1 MKRYI
6 RLTALF
12 LSMVF
17 TASCATEKTGGN
29 VTTITTTQ
37 SVTTEVAAAEQT
49 TVVSFTP
56 AETTVRSE
64 PQCDFITPE
73 LSEEKVHFYID
84 EKKVVHYDD
93 LKKELNI
100 AEDEAVRI
108 YPYYIGNESADWL
121 IKVGYIEGMSDYF
134 TYVDLVAVKNGT
146 VVKNKGKLR
155 NYSYND
161 CYYDGNDF
169 FLPTGFDGIIRYNF
183 TTGEA
188 ENIGAEFVTEEIA
201 NQASII
207 DLNESYMLFYLSEL
221 LYLYNRRTG
230 ECVDTGL
237 EFNAMTNSAARLEG
251 DTILLQ
257 DNKGENKLIY
267 DIKSGEM
274 AYHEGIEPQKDKYRF
289 TLGDYEFHSY
299 NDEASDKQLLRV
311 KRFSD
316 GIEKTF
322 DVDTYCNDCIEKW
335 GIRIEE
341 NYIILCPLSVPQ
353 IAINFDTEQVH
364 EITVT
369 KGYEDWWYANSAD
382 GVSSALQLQNGAAAE
397 VQVILPG
404 MPYDKYGNLYPG
416 YSEEAPELV
425 LGKTLDTGLFESLKS
440 YDLPADITEY
450 DGYELAKTEVEEKCT
465 GEELED
471 LRARNYTEVYY
482 DTFYVGNDYIDWLI
496 VFETCFHLPYYL
508 ERFPL
513 FHRIYAVKD
522 NVVIGEPFE
531 IMDGGYIG
539 NRGIPFAMNG
549 DDIFFTT
556 DNKVYMLETDTLT
569 LSEIYVSEYYYL
581 EICDLSERY
590 LAFGDMDYK
599 LSLYDRESG
608 KVTSTGLTWESSAGP
623 FARIDGD
630 YIYSYPY
637 YEPETFNFY
646 SRKYDIKTGE
656 ISDDYSIT
664 ADFIMQRENN
674 IIDGENY
681 TAQFIRNPENDN
693 CECGVI
699 ITDKESGNA
708 VKYSLCGF
716 SNSID
721 KGMGLTNVSGFFSG
735 DVFVM
740 ASLYNRIIVIDAES
754 GVTAECGGE
763 FELVERNGK
772 NVLLCEYS
780 EVEAVNV
787 E

>member
-12 LSMVF
+12 MSMAL
-17 TASCATEKTGGN
+17 TASCTTEKTGGN

-37 SVTTEVAAAEQT
+37 SVTTEAMTAEQT

-56 AETTVRSE
+56 VETTVRSE

-73 LSEEKVHFYID
+73 LSEEQVHFYID
-84 EKKVVHYDD
+84 EKKVVHYEN

-100 AEDEAVRI
+100 AEDENVRI
-108 YPYYIGNESADWL
+108 YPYYIGNESTDWL
-121 IKVGYIEGMSDYF
+121 VKVGYIEGMNDYF
-134 TYVDLVAVKNGT
+134 TYVDLVAVKNGA
-146 VVKNKGKLR
+146 VVKSTGRLS

-188 ENIGAEFVTEEIA
+188 ENIGAEFVTEEIV
-201 NQASII
+201 NQTSII

-221 LYLYNRRTG
+221 LYLYNRSTG
-230 ECVDTGL
+230 ECIDTGL
-237 EFNAMTNSAARLEG
+237 EFNAMTNSAARLES

-257 DNKGENKLIY
+257 DHRGGNKLIY

-274 AYHEGIEPQKDKYRF
+274 AYHESIEPQKDKYRF
-289 TLGDYEFHSY
+289 TLGGYEFHSY
-299 NDEASDKQLLRV
+299 HDEASDKQLLWV
-311 KRFSD
+311 KRVSD
-316 GIEKTF
+316 DTEKTF
-322 DVDTYCNDCIEKW
+322 DVDTYYKDCIEKW
-335 GIRIEE
+335 GIRIEA
-341 NYIILCPLSVPQ
+341 NYIILCPLSRPQ

-364 EITVT
+364 EIDVT

-404 MPYDKYGNLYPG
+404 MPYDKYGNLYPEH
-416 YSEEAPELV
+416 SEEATELV
-425 LGKTLDTGLFESLKS
+425 LGKTLDIGLFESLKS

-450 DGYELAKTEVEEKCT
+450 NDYELAKTEVEENCT
-465 GEELED
+465 GEELEV
-471 LRARNYTEVYY
+471 LRAQNYTEVYY
-482 DTFYVGNDYIDWLI
+482 DTFYVGNEYVDWLI
-496 VFETCFHLPYYL
+496 VFDTSFHLPYYL
-508 ERFPL
+508 PRFPL

-522 NVVIGEPFE
+522 NEVIGAPFE

-539 NRGIPFAMNG
+539 NRGTPFAMNG

-569 LSEIYVSEYYYL
+569 LSEIYESEYYYL
-581 EICDLSERY
+581 EICDLSEKY

-623 FARIDGD
+623 FARLDGD
-630 YIYSYPY
+630 CIYSYPY
-637 YEPETFNFY
+637 YEPENFNFY

-699 ITDKESGNA
+699 ITDKKRGNA

-735 DVFVM
+735 DVFVI
-740 ASLYNRIIVIDAES
+740 APLYNQIIAIDAES
-754 GVTAECGGE
+754 GVTAECDGE
-763 FELVERNGK
+763 FELVERGGK
-772 NVLLCEYS
+772 SVLLYEYS

-787 E
+787 K